1 MGQTR
6 ERVRRRRVT
15 GIALAAAL
23 AAAPAASVGAPVAL
37 APVDVSPAGSSAT
50 APRAAMDASGGL
62 VVVWQAPRA
71 GGPAVWA
78 STRPPAGTPGP
89 PVAISATG
97 GGSAPALAVAPSG
110 EAIAAWWRA
119 GDAGT
124 VVQVA
129 GRAPDGAF
137 GAPVDVSGP
146 GAFAPQAALAADGG
160 AIVAWLRFDGASTVV
175 EAAVRP
181 PGGVFG
187 PPIPLSSP
195 GRDAFAPQVAVAPGG
210 RVAVAWNRGR
220 PPVVEAALGTLTGGF
235 AAARPLS
242 EAGEDAYD
250 PRIALTPGGGALVAW
265 TRSDGADARTQL
277 AVLPADAAS
286 APGAP
291 VSVSAAGADAT
302 QPQLAVD
309 GAGAAV
315 LAWRRGAGGAER
327 VQVLTRTPAGVLSG
341 PVDVSAPGAGAAD
354 PRLALDGA
362 GRAVV
367 AWRRTDG
374 SDPRVQIATRDPG
387 GAFAAPVNVS
397 SRGAVVADPHV
408 ALDGGGNGVV
418 TWRRATGDDD
428 IVQIAGL
435 DDAPPVLLD
444 VTVPASAV
452 AGDPVSLGVRAR
464 DVWSP
469 LAPGPTWSFGPGA
482 GALGASILH
491 TFPTAGAYLVRIA
504 QADTVG
510 RVAVAERAVDV
521 TAAAPAAA
529 LRAPVGAPL
538 RAATSL
544 RRPVALRVGWSW
556 QRRGDRVWLRV
567 TGSAGR
573 ALAGRRVIVE
583 RRVGGGT
590 RVLCRVP
597 VARSGRIAGRCRVDA
612 LMRHGT
618 IALRVRARVTAS
630 RTTRARAL
638 PYVTR
643 RLVPAPRKPP
653 AATP

>member
-1 MGQTR
+1 MR

-15 GIALAAAL
+15 GVAIAAAL
-23 AAAPAASVGAPVAL
+23 AAAPAGAGAAPVAL
-37 APVDVSPAGSSAT
+37 PPVDVSPAGSSAT
-50 APRAAMDASGGL
+50 APRAGMDASGAL

-78 STRPPAGTPGP
+78 STRPPAGAPGA
-89 PVAISATG
+89 PVAISAAG

-110 EAIAAWWRA
+110 EAVAAWWRA

-124 VVQVA
+124 VVQA
-129 GRAPDGAF
+129 ARRAPGGAF
-137 GAPVDVSGP
+137 GAPVDLSAP
-146 GAFAPQAALAADGG
+146 GAFAPQVALAADGG
-160 AIVAWLRFDGASTVV
+160 AVVAWLRFDGAGTVV

-181 PGGVFG
+181 PGGAFG

-220 PPVVEAALGTLTGGF
+220 PPVVEAALGTLTDGF

-250 PRIALTPGGGALVAW
+250 PQIALTPGGGALVAW
-265 TRSDGADARTQL
+265 TRSDGASARTQL
-277 AVLPADAAS
+277 AVLPADPGA

-291 VSVSAAGADAT
+291 VSVSAPGADAT
-302 QPQLAVD
+302 QPQVAVD
-309 GAGAAV
+309 AAGAAV
-315 LAWRRGAGGAER
+315 LTWRRGAGGAER
-327 VQVLTRTPAGVLSG
+327 VQALTRSPAGVLSA
-341 PVDVSAPGAGAAD
+341 PVDVSPAGAGAAD
-354 PRLALDGA
+354 PRLALDAA
-362 GRAVV
+362 GRAVI

-387 GAFAAPVNVS
+387 GAFAEPVSVS
-397 SRGAVVADPHV
+397 ARGAVVADPRV

-444 VTVPASAV
+444 VEVPASAV
-452 AGDPVSLGVRAR
+452 AGDPVRLGVRAR

-482 GALGASILH
+482 GALGASIEH
-491 TFPTAGAYLVRIA
+491 TFPVRGTYLVRIA
-504 QADTVG
+504 QADAIG
-510 RVAVAERAVDV
+510 RVAVAERTIDV
-521 TAAAPAAA
+521 TPPAPVSA
-529 LRAPVGAPL
+529 LRAPAGTPP

-544 RRPVALRVGWSW
+544 RRPVALRIGWGW
-556 QRRGDRVWLRV
+556 QRRADRVWLRV
-567 TGSAGR
+567 TGTAGR

-597 VARSGRIAGRCRVDA
+597 VTRSGRVAGRCRVDA

-618 IALRVRARVTAS
+618 IALRVRARVTAT

-643 RLVPAPRKPP
+643 TLVPAPRKPP